1 VCAILLAK
9 KSFRVRLATAL
20 SCQCLVDVLQS
31 KQTVVTL
38 NIAYAHYPI
47 KAFAAM

>member
-9 KSFRVRLATAL
+9 KSIRVPLATAL
-20 SCQCLVDVLQS
+20 RCQCLVDVSQS

-47 KAFAAM
+47 KAIAAT